1 MSESMAKALADLEGN
16 PDQTI
21 NEVADRWFVS
31 RGHFRLHVNHR
42 GLLFKRERRRKNKS
56 SEEARLA
63 SPAYAKVSPEEQR
76 LLDMHKA
83 QLERERESAPA
94 EVRLKHQMTKIFDRL
109 SALWG
114 DWIKK

>member
-21 NEVADRWFVS
+21 NQVADRWFVS
-31 RGHFRLHVNHR
+31 RGHFRLHVNYR
-42 GLLFKRERRRKNKS
+42 GLLFKRERKRYKRS

-83 QLERERESAPA
+83 QLERERASAPA
-94 EVRLKHQMTKIFDRL
+94 EVRLRHQLTKTFERL